1 VGYSEKPKINF
12 ELGQN
17 RGKPFSLIEA
27 KIKNLSLGYHN
38 NFENGSLLS
47 DSLTYRRLWIFWV

>member
-17 RGKPFSLIEA
+17 RGKPFGLIEA
-27 KIKNLSLGYHN
+27 KIKNLSLGYYN
-38 NFENGSLLS
+38 N
-47 DSLTYRRLWIFWV
+47 LTYRRVWIFWI